1 MLCLVA
7 PFQSYSYDA
16 KPEEEYPPGFI
27 LDQLNSQS
35 TPEEDRTEQLLWSGM
50 IYNTC
55 VNWVKDGMKKSVD
68 EMMDHIKNA
77 FSSIAQKVSK

>member
-1 MLCLVA
+1 MKNGLT
-7 PFQSYSYDA
+7 
-16 KPEEEYPPGFI
+16 GFI

-35 TPEEDRTEQLLWSGM
+35 TPEEDRTEQLLWNGM

-68 EMMDHIKNA
+68 DMMDHIKNA
-77 FSSIAQKVSK
+77 LSSIAQKVGK